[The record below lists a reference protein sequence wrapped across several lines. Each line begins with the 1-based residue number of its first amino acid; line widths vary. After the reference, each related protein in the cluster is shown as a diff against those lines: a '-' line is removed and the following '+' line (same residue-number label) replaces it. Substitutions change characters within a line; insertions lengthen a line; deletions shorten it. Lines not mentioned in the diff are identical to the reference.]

1 MCGFEPMKALFKFV
15 SYALLIF
22 AAGPLIAQSPGKPQ
36 PAPSVQVILDRMVAR
51 NAVQDRTLLEFR
63 ASRKFYAAN
72 FRFKTESTMYVQTV
86 FRRPDQL
93 QSTVTAHEGSNLI
106 RSRVFDKILEAE
118 NETRAKKDKQQVDI
132 IPANYT
138 FSFVDAEDCSGRSC
152 YRMRIS
158 PRRREKYALDGE
170 IWIDTEDYSIVR
182 IHGAPAKRPSLW
194 TLKTEIDRRYK
205 KVDGIWLPE
214 RMDSS
219 SNIMIAGHSVLSIE
233 YRYDSVQTQ
242 Q

>member
-1 MCGFEPMKALFKFV
+1 MKFLMKCAIYSFILSV
-15 SYALLIF
+15 
-22 AAGPLIAQSPGKPQ
+22 AGPLWAQNPT
-36 PAPSVQVILDRMVAR
+36 ASVQEIMDRMMAR
-51 NAVQDRTLLEFR
+51 NAWQDQTLLEFR
-63 ASRKFYAAN
+63 ANRKFYAAN
-72 FRFKTESTMYVQTV
+72 IRFKTDATMYVQTV

-93 QSTVTAHEGSNLI
+93 QSTVTSHVGSNLI

-118 NETRAKKDKQQVDI
+118 NETRARKDKQQVDI
-132 IPANYT
+132 IPANYDFALVGAT
-138 FSFVDAEDCSGRSC
+138 GVEDCNGRPC
-152 YRMRIS
+152 YHLSIS
-158 PRRREKYALDGE
+158 PRRRDKYSLDGE
-170 IWIDTEDYSIVR
+170 VWIDSADYSIVR
-182 IHGAPAKRPSLW
+182 IHGAPAKRPSWW

-233 YRYDSVQTQ
+233 YTYDSVQTQ